1 MKKVLALL
9 LVSALFIVSA
19 SAQNEK
25 TENLRRHLI
34 EQRMH
39 NRDGQFRHPG
49 MMNQRQEMMRHR
61 MMRHEIMRHRAIRE
75 RRAERMRMMEQNQR
89 RKMMIRRYHFRHRVI

>member
-1 MKKVLALL
+1 MKKVLAFS
-9 LVSALFIVSA
+9 LVLALFVVSA

-25 TENLRRHLI
+25 TESLRRHLI

-39 NRDGQFRHPG
+39 NIDGQFRYPG

-61 MMRHEIMRHRAIRE
+61 MIRHEIMRHRAIRE
-75 RRAERMRMMEQNQR
+75 RRSARMRMMEQNQH
-89 RKMMIRRYHFRHRVI
+89 RKMMLRHYYFRHRVI